1 MAGGGNK
8 SSTTTATTKTTTTTS
23 LLSNEQL
30 LSPDALQFDFE
41 DYALKQGIP
50 ELADPLPYRKAGSV
64 FDPERPGGGGDEED
78 EDGGEGGG

>member
-8 SSTTTATTKTTTTTS
+8 SSTKTTATTTTS

-30 LSPDALQFDFE
+30 LSPDTLQFDFE

-64 FDPERPGGGGDEED
+64 FDPERPGGGG
-78 EDGGEGGG
+78 